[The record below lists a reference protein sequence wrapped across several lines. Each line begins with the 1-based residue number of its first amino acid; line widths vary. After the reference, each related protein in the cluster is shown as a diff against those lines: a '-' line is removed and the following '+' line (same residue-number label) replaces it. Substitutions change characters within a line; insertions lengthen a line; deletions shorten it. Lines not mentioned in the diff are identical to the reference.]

1 MKKITTRIYQK
12 FLRPEL
18 EFRVRLFNVLAFGGM
33 FAGTIMGTI
42 NAINGGGVFNLVAGI
57 GVAALAFV
65 LLLYATKSG
74 RYKVA
79 YLVTIA
85 AVFFVYFPMLFFQMG
100 GYHGGKISFFIFAII
115 YTAFM
120 LEGKLAS
127 VVIALE
133 LLLFTGLCVYA
144 YLYPESVTFFPTER
158 GFLISNITDMIFVG
172 VALSAILV
180 VHLRMYNQQQ
190 RRLDEQNAV
199 LAKTNRAKTDFLANT
214 SHEMRMPL
222 TVISVNVQTVMGI
235 LEDMGDAVKDPE
247 ASELL
252 ADAQSEIMRMARMVG
267 SMLTLTTI
275 SENTERRKTDLS
287 TILHSAADM
296 LLLVLQKRGNKL
308 ETDISDALTVFGD
321 TDLLSQTIINLIQ
334 NANTHTENDIIRLR
348 AFRDGT
354 VISVSVSDNGSG
366 ISPELLPSVFERGV
380 SYSGGTG
387 VGLFLCKSVV
397 ESHGGKIWME
407 SEPKKGTAVHFT
419 LPVYEGQYG
428 GDAT

>member
-247 ASELL
+247 ANELL
-252 ADAQSEIMRMARMVG
+252 ADAQSEIMRLARMVG

-275 SENTERRKTDLS
+275 SDNTERRKTDF
-287 TILHSAADM
+287 A
-296 LLLVLQKRGNKL
+296 
-308 ETDISDALTVFGD
+308 
-321 TDLLSQTIINLIQ
+321 
-334 NANTHTENDIIRLR
+334 
-348 AFRDGT
+348 
-354 VISVSVSDNGSG
+354 
-366 ISPELLPSVFERGV
+366 
-380 SYSGGTG
+380 
-387 VGLFLCKSVV
+387 
-397 ESHGGKIWME
+397 
-407 SEPKKGTAVHFT
+407 
-419 LPVYEGQYG
+419 
-428 GDAT
+428 